1 MRHNRKLLAVS
12 NPYIRGMGQPC
23 KERRTPVTVEEFRVS
38 VIKDRL
44 TLWFYCVK
52 EGCSE
57 ARIRWRAAQIKGFCW
72 GLRCC
77 VPRHCRAPI
86 PRV

>member
-12 NPYIRGMGQPC
+12 NPYIRGMGHPC
-23 KERRTPVTVEEFRVS
+23 KERRTAVTVSEFRVS

-52 EGCSE
+52 KA
-57 ARIRWRAAQIKGFCW
+57 ARRHGIGGEPHTSKGFA
-72 GLRCC
+72 GMRDAVRRSLAMR
-77 VPRHCRAPI
+77 
-86 PRV
+86 